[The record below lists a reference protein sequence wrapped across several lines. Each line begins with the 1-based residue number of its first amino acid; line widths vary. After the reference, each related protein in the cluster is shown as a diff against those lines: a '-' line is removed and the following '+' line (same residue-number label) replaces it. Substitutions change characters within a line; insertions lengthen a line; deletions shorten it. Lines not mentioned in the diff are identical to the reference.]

1 MTDTPIPNN
10 AIILVGD
17 GRKALFLRND
27 GTPLH
32 PKLTVLRLLEHDN
45 PATRDQGSD
54 RPGRYASPTGVGRSA
69 VEQTDWH
76 QLEESRFAQTIVET
90 LQRAANANSMLQ
102 IVLVAPPRT
111 MGDLR
116 AGMQKSLRQHVIG
129 EITRDLTAHPL
140 AHIQKLLA
148 MQSV

>member
-10 AIILVGD
+10 TIVMVGD

-32 PKLTVLRLLEHDN
+32 PKLAVLRLLEHESV
-45 PATRDQGSD
+45 PTHEMGSD
-54 RPGRYASPTGVGRSA
+54 RPGRYSSPTGGGRSA

-76 QLEESRFAQTIVET
+76 QLEESRFAHTIVAA
-90 LQRAANANSMLQ
+90 LARAANANANLK
-102 IVLVAPPRT
+102 IVLVAPPKT

-116 AGMQKSLRQHVIG
+116 AGLSKSLKQHVIG

-140 AHIQKLLA
+140 AHIEKLLA
-148 MQSV
+148 VESV